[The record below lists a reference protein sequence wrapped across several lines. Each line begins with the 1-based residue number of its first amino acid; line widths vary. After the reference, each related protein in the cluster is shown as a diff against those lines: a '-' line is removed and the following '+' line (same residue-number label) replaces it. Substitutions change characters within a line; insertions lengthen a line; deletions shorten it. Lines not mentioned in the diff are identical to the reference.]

1 MDRKPS
7 RKKIIKFLLEND
19 FSQIE
24 RDENHPLMRFIEDNV
39 TLDELNDKPGQT
51 LWKRLEKEGRIYNY
65 VLALNCL
72 NFVKELTSHNQSEI
86 KAIRRKIIKCKED
99 HREFY
104 STVEEFRIA
113 AAFKSKSWSYEFEPE
128 VGDGDFDL
136 VVFSDGK
143 RVYIE
148 VYVPDVDTS
157 DVSNLRDKINK
168 KLSDFDETDGD
179 AVFLVDVG
187 ALPSREEYI
196 ENATEFAGKNSKLS
210 EIIFYSYNLAT
221 MIRHQ
226 TNKTIIH
233 NHWFKSPTNFIF
245 KKMLDTV
252 GGFEYK
258 FYDYR
263 KYDFQH
269 EL

>member
-1 MDRKPS
+1 MEL
-7 RKKIIKFLLEND
+7 LLEDD
-19 FSQIE
+19 FSGIK
-24 RDENHPLMRFIEDNV
+24 RDENHPIMRFIDDNV
-39 TLDELNDKPGQT
+39 TLDELNNKPERT
-51 LWKRLEKEGRIYNY
+51 LWEKLEKERRIYNH
-65 VLALNCL
+65 VLVLNCL
-72 NFVKELTSHNQSEI
+72 NFVEELTPCTPSEI
-86 KAIRRKIIKCKED
+86 KAIRRKIIKCKDD

-113 AAFKSKSWSYEFEPE
+113 VAFKSKSWSYEFEPE

-136 VVFSDGK
+136 VVSIDGK

-148 VYVPDVDTS
+148 VYVPDIDTS
-157 DVSNLRDKINK
+157 DIGNLRDKINK
-168 KLSDFDETDGD
+168 KLSDFDETYGG
-179 AVFLVDVG
+179 AVFLVNVG

-196 ENATEFAGKNSKLS
+196 ENAMEFANKNPKLS
-210 EIIFYSYNLAT
+210 GIIFYSYNLDII
-221 MIRHQ
+221 IRKQ
-226 TNKTIIH
+226 TNKTITH
-233 NHWFKSPTNFIF
+233 NYWFKSPMNFIF

-258 FYDYR
+258 FYDYP

>member
-1 MDRKPS
+1 MS
-7 RKKIIKFLLEND
+7 RKKIMKLLLGND
-19 FSQIE
+19 FSGIE
-24 RDENHPLMRFIEDNV
+24 RDENHPIMRFIDDNV
-39 TLDELNDKPGQT
+39 TLDELNNKPERT
-51 LWKRLEKEGRIYNY
+51 LWERLEKENHIYNH
-65 VLALNCL
+65 VLVLNCL
-72 NFVKELTSHNQSEI
+72 NFVEELTPYAPSEI
-86 KAIRRKIIKCKED
+86 KAIRRKIIKCKND

-113 AAFKSKSWSYEFEPE
+113 VAFKSKSWSYEFEPE

-148 VYVPDVDTS
+148 VYVPDGDTS
-157 DVSNLRDKINK
+157 DVGNLRDKINK

-179 AVFLVDVG
+179 AVFLVNVG
-187 ALPSREEYI
+187 ALPNREEYI
-196 ENATEFAGKNSKLS
+196 ENAMEFADKNPKLS
-210 EIIFYSYNLAT
+210 GIIFYSYNLDT
-221 MIRHQ
+221 IIRHQ
-226 TNKTIIH
+226 TNKTITH
-233 NHWFKSPTNFIF
+233 NYWFKSPTNFIF

-258 FYDYR
+258 FYDYS
-263 KYDFQH
+263 KYDFKH